1 MAATAQSSL
10 PLPEISCVNPLLY
23 RSALEQLFAEHE
35 RADHAEFFARAYPGA
50 VAEGAKAW
58 IGTDEAGRVVM
69 HASRFPHRFLAG
81 SDILIGGLIVNIM
94 VAKAYRTHVPA
105 RALFDKYVAD
115 SRKEGDIDFLYTE
128 TTSRGANVLTGAGA
142 RVVGHIA
149 RFVLPITRGGL
160 AANLAV
166 RAYLR
171 LRQRR
176 LGAGRFHATRH
187 AAEHF
192 ELGASDPPLA
202 ARDPPLGASDRI
214 RGLHSLDLYRRRL
227 KGYPT
232 GLDHW
237 VVANGADGKAVA
249 LVRGPEP
256 SKYAWIQKL
265 DWTNQSRGAAMV
277 LAMVDVLREI
287 GCHAVQIHTLAE
299 SAFADE
305 LRRAGFVERES
316 QPFVALA
323 LSTKGAQALADIRK
337 WQITDVDLDS

>member
-1 MAATAQSSL
+1 MWSMAATAQSPL

-23 RSALEQLFAEHE
+23 RSGLEQLFAEHE

-58 IGTDEAGRVVM
+58 IGTDQAGRIVM

-81 SDILIGGLIVNIM
+81 SDTLLGGLIVNIM

-128 TTSRGANVLTGAGA
+128 TTSRGANVLAGAGA

-149 RFVLPITRGGL
+149 RFVLPISGGRI

-166 RAYLR
+166 RTYLR

-176 LGAGRFHATRH
+176 LGAARFHATRH
-187 AAEHF
+187 TAEHF
-192 ELGASDPPLA
+192 LSGAI
-202 ARDPPLGASDRI
+202 DPPLGPSDRI

-232 GLDHW
+232 ALDHW
-237 VVANGADGKAVA
+237 VVAKGADGKAVA

-256 SKYAWIQKL
+256 SGYAWIQKL
-265 DWTNQSRGAAMV
+265 DWTIEDRGAPMV
-277 LAMVDVLREI
+277 LAMVDVFREI
-287 GCHAVQIHTLAE
+287 GCRAVQIHTLAD

-323 LSTKGAQALADIRK
+323 LSEKGEHALTDMRK

>member
-1 MAATAQSSL
+1 MAAAVQSSL

-23 RSALEQLFAEHE
+23 RPALEQLFAEHE

-58 IGTDEAGRVVM
+58 IGTDQAGRVVM

-81 SDILIGGLIVNIM
+81 SDTLVGGLIVNIM
-94 VAKAYRTHVPA
+94 VAKPYRTHVPA

-115 SRKEGDIDFLYTE
+115 SKQDGDIDFLYTE
-128 TTSRGANVLTGAGA
+128 TTPRGANVLTGAGA
-142 RVVGHIA
+142 RVVGHIS
-149 RFVLPITRGGL
+149 RFVLPISGGRL
-160 AANLAV
+160 VSNLAV
-166 RAYLR
+166 RTYLR
-171 LRQRR
+171 VRQRR
-176 LGAGRFHATRH
+176 LAAGRFQATRH

-192 ELGASDPPLA
+192 LPGDI
-202 ARDPPLGASDRI
+202 DMPLGVSDRI

-227 KGYPT
+227 KDYPT
-232 GLDHW
+232 ALDHW

-256 SKYAWIQKL
+256 SKYGWIQKL
-265 DWTNQSRGAAMV
+265 DWTSESCGAAMV
-277 LAMVDVLREI
+277 LAMVDAFREI
-287 GCHAVQIHTLAE
+287 GCRAVQIHTLAE
-299 SAFADE
+299 SAFADQ

-316 QPFVALA
+316 QPFVGLA
-323 LSTKGAQALADIRK
+323 LSTRGAQALADIRK

>member
-1 MAATAQSSL
+1 MSGGTQTTL

-23 RSALEQLFAEHE
+23 RSALEQLFAAHD

-58 IGTDEAGRVVM
+58 VGIDDCGHVVM
-69 HASRFPHRFLAG
+69 HASRFPHRFRFGKETLV
-81 SDILIGGLIVNIM
+81 GGLIVNIM
-94 VAKAYRTHVPA
+94 VAKAYRTHFPA
-105 RALFDKYVAD
+105 RALFDKYFAD

-128 TTSRGANVLTGAGA
+128 TTPRGANVLTGAGA
-142 RVVGHIA
+142 RVVGYIS
-149 RFVLPITRGGL
+149 RFVLPITRGGI
-160 AANLAV
+160 ASNLAV
-166 RAYLR
+166 RTYLR

-192 ELGASDPPLA
+192 VLEANDPP
-202 ARDPPLGASDRI
+202 PGASDRI

-256 SKYAWIQKL
+256 SNYAWIQKL
-265 DWTNQSRGAAMV
+265 DWTNQCRGAAMV
-277 LAMVDVLREI
+277 LAMVDVFREI

-323 LSTKGAQALADIRK
+323 LSPKGAQALADIRK

>member
-23 RSALEQLFAEHE
+23 RPALEQLFAEHE

-58 IGTDEAGRVVM
+58 IGTDQAGRVVM

-81 SDILIGGLIVNIM
+81 SETLTGGLIVNIM

-115 SRKEGDIDFLYTE
+115 SRQDGDIDFLYTE
-128 TTSRGANVLTGAGA
+128 TTARGANVLTGAGA
-142 RVVGHIA
+142 RVVGQIS
-149 RFVLPITRGGL
+149 RFVLPISSGRL
-160 AANLAV
+160 ASNVAV
-166 RAYLR
+166 RTYLR
-171 LRQRR
+171 LRQRG
-176 LGAGRFHATRH
+176 LAAGRFQVRRH

-192 ELGASDPPLA
+192 LLDEFG
-202 ARDPPLGASDRI
+202 PPLGASDRI
-214 RGLHSLDLYRRRL
+214 RGIHSLDLYRRRL

-232 GLDHW
+232 AQDHW
-237 VVANGADGKAVA
+237 VVADGADGKAVA

-256 SKYAWIQKL
+256 SKYGWIQKL
-265 DWTNQSRGAAMV
+265 DWTNESRGAAMV
-277 LAMVDVLREI
+277 LAMIDAFREI
-287 GCHAVQIHTLAE
+287 GCHAVQIHTLAG
-299 SAFADE
+299 SAFADQ

-323 LSTKGAQALADIRK
+323 LSRQGAQALADIRK